1 MTKTKQKELMI
12 TALRK
17 SLGNVTVACKSVKIG
32 RETHYRWLR
41 TDKNYKE
48 FIDKLPEEEI
58 DFYEHALIKK
68 IKSGDTTSIIFAL
81 KCKGKN
87 RGWVERQELDM
98 VNNNPVNIIIKKQ
111 YDADNSDKEAN
122 KSI

>member
-1 MTKTKQKELMI
+1 MYE
-12 TALRK
+12 ALI
-17 SLGNVTVACKSVKIG
+17 STMGNVSKSIDLIG
-32 RETHYRWLR
+32 ICRKTHYNWLEK
-41 TDKNYKE
+41 DKSYKE
-48 FIDKLPEEEI
+48 WISGLPDRI
-58 DFYEHALIKK
+58 VDFYESSLHKLMMEGNPA
-68 IKSGDTTSIIFAL
+68 SIIFAL

-98 VNNNPVNIIIKKQ
+98 VNNNPVNIILKKQ